1 MVFPEK
7 EYELKDGRICRLRST
22 GPEDAHNMIEYM
34 KNVFSESHFLTRY
47 PDEVF
52 FSIEEERKIN
62 TDYRD
67 SVNKLMMIGLLNG
80 RIISQ
85 FNLHSVADRL
95 KIRHRGAFGITV
107 RKEFWG
113 LGIGNIMMY
122 ELIENSRKMKYE
134 QMELDVYS
142 DNENAIRLY
151 EKYGFEIWGRI
162 PDGYKLKD
170 GTYRDCI
177 KMGRKL

>member
-7 EYELKDGRICRLRST
+7 EYELKDGGICRLRSAE
-22 GPEDAHNMIEYM
+22 PEDAHNMIEYM

-52 FSIEEERKIN
+52 FSIEEERKILI
-62 TDYRD
+62 DCRD
-67 SVNKLMMIGLLNG
+67 SANKLMVIGLLND
-80 RIISQ
+80 RVISQ
-85 FNLHSVADRL
+85 FNLRPVADRE
-95 KIRHRGAFGITV
+95 KIRHRRTFGITV
-107 RKEFWG
+107 RKELWG
-113 LGIGNIMMY
+113 LGLGNIMMH
-122 ELIENSRKMKYE
+122 EIIENSRKMKYE
-134 QMELDVYS
+134 QLELDVYS
-142 DNENAIRLY
+142 DNENAVRLY
-151 EKYGFEIWGRI
+151 EKYGFEIWGRV